1 MVFLWLQDTEVYRF
15 YTSCHNIYMTEDQHA
30 VKQLY
35 VIRKINAKLMSSFIY
50 SRSEVVTV
58 VLKALCVI

>member
-1 MVFLWLQDTEVYRF
+1 
-15 YTSCHNIYMTEDQHA
+15 MTEDQHA